1 MSEALQSEGNGH
13 SRRALLAGVTG
24 GIAAFAASALARP
37 EQAKAGTDGDVVLG
51 GQNTATKAT
60 VIQTTN
66 TIPALSLVSQGTA
79 LVTQGLGSSSG
90 DPNFAAISASHA
102 SAAAVEPAI
111 SAGALGSTTAIV
123 GRAGRRV
130 LPNQV
135 ATGNGVEGYADG
147 GAGVRGT
154 STSGN
159 GTEGIS
165 SGASAAGVSGDNQGG
180 GYGAVGGTTSATNA
194 GVWGNNYGS
203 GAGVK
208 ATSSSGD
215 GVFGQGGNGVH
226 GVGIGGTGG
235 FFTSTGPDGVFG
247 QGAATGVHGFC
258 QGANGAGVL
267 GVASSGA
274 GVKGT
279 TSFAATAGVAAE
291 NTGGGNALKVTGKA
305 AFNRSGIASIAGTA
319 GSPKN
324 SVVVTVPGA
333 ALSAASMVLA
343 TIQGNPA
350 GVYVQGVVKGT
361 TTFTIF
367 LNKTVTT
374 NVKVGWFIIN

>member
-24 GIAAFAASALARP
+24 GGAAFAASALARP

-51 GQNTATKAT
+51 GQNTATQAT

-66 TIPALSLVSQGTA
+66 TIPALSVQSQATA
-79 LVTQGLGSSSG
+79 LLTQGLASSTG
-90 DPNFAAISASHA
+90 DPNAAAISASHA
-102 SAAAVEPAI
+102 SASAVEPAI
-111 SAGALGSTTAIV
+111 FAGALGSTTAIL
-123 GRAGRRV
+123 GRARRV

-135 ATGNGVEGYADG
+135 ATGNGVEGSADG

-154 STSGN
+154 SASGN

-165 SGASAAGVSGDNQGG
+165 SGASAAGVSGDNQDG

-203 GAGVK
+203 GAGARPPAAA
-208 ATSSSGD
+208 ATGYRPGRKRRSRRR
-215 GVFGQGGNGVH
+215 H
-226 GVGIGGTGG
+226 RRHRR

-291 NTGGGNALKVTGKA
+291 NTGGGSALKVTGKA
-305 AFNRSGIASIAGTA
+305 AFNRSGIATIAGTT
-319 GSPKN
+319 GTPKN

-350 GVYVQGVVKGT
+350 GVYLQGVVKGT
-361 TTFTIF
+361 TSFTIF
-367 LNKTVTT
+367 LNKAVTT